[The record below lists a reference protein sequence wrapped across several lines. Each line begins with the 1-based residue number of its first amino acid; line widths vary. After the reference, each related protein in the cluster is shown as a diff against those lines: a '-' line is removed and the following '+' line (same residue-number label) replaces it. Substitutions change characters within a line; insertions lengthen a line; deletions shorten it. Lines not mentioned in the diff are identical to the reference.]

1 MPKHSLL
8 ALIGFAES
16 AVATV
21 NGHRDKITAKNPFPT
36 KGVESVQQLLKD
48 VVTADS
54 ALKELQIQKTRK
66 AADLRR
72 LKRQLYDA
80 ASNLVDLGA
89 GCCGKLT
96 PEGRAISSVRKKL
109 RPRRS
114 PNTVPPKNAK

>member
-21 NGHRDKITAKNPFPT
+21 GSHRDKITAENPFPT
-36 KGVESVQQLLKD
+36 KGVETVQQLLKQ
-48 VVTADS
+48 VVAADS
-54 ALKELQIQKTRK
+54 DLKELHIQATRK

-72 LKRQLYDA
+72 LKLQLYNE
-80 ASNLVDLGA
+80 ASNLVDLTA
-89 GCCGKLT
+89 AFCGKQT
-96 PEGRAISSVRKKL
+96 PEGRAITAVRKKL

-114 PNTVPPKNAK
+114 PNTAPPKTAK